1 MFEIIVFENHCY
13 YDGDIYDN
21 TNVIEKYINVCKH
34 YVNPEYVSEKEAY
47 FTYGKLFV
55 SYSDHSGGDKPMNV
69 ILVGEIT
76 EEMRGTIQEK
86 LKKFYIEQCEDCG
99 VDISF
104 KDSLCHECANK

>member
-1 MFEIIVFENHCY
+1 MFEIVVFENHSC
-13 YDGDIYDN
+13 YDGEICDD
-21 TNVIEKYINVCKH
+21 TNVIEKYIDLCKH
-34 YVNPEYVSEKEAY
+34 YVKPEYVSEEEAF

-86 LKKFYIEQCEDCG
+86 LKKIYIKQCEDCG

-104 KDSLCHECANK
+104 DRCLCRECANK